1 MSRWNTYKNFF
12 NEVLGAIKNNCKK
25 VGTVNEEAGV
35 DKILQQQI
43 EKWKAVS
50 LPDLQMSILRVLYN
64 KRESEEE
71 LIAINIAGEL
81 DIHHATITKSC
92 DKLTRLCPIYQN

>member
-1 MSRWNTYKNFF
+1 M
-12 NEVLGAIKNNCKK
+12 
-25 VGTVNEEAGV
+25 
-35 DKILQQQI
+35 QQQI

-71 LIAINIAGEL
+71 LTAINIAGEL
-81 DIHHATITKSC
+81 DIHHAAITKSC
-92 DKLTRLCPIYQN
+92 DKLTRLGYVQYIRTSVRYYMITEKAILTFFNIELEESDSN